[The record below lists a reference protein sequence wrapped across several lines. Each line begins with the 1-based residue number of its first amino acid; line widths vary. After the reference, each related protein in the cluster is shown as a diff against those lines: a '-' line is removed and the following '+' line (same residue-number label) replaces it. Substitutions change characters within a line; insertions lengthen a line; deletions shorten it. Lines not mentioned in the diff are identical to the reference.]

1 MTDVNPQ
8 TFVVIDG
15 LDECSDAGRKSVLTF
30 IAAITSTKPIF
41 KVFVTGRRKADIA
54 RALDNKRVLQVA
66 TDSQGTTDDINL
78 LIRQRTASLMSSQSL
93 LINSNVLF
101 DHVVSTL
108 IKKAD
113 GM

>member
-1 MTDVNPQ
+1 MTDINPQ

-15 LDECSDAGRKSVLTF
+15 LDECPDAGRKSVLTF
-30 IAAITSTKPIF
+30 INAITSAKTVF
-41 KVFVTGRRKADIA
+41 KVFVTGRRQADIA
-54 RALDNKRVLQVA
+54 RALDHQRVLQVA

-78 LIRQRTASLMSSQSL
+78 LVRQRTASLMSTQSL
-93 LINSNVLF
+93 LIKSNVLF

-108 IKKAD
+108 IRKAD